1 MELQLVA
8 IPFLRSSLFLIF
20 LMFNLI
26 YQNYV
31 RRHKAFLW
39 KKNNQSVLSTNG
51 KGWEKKY
58 REQCWI
64 GDWSPLAAKK
74 PVWASTKWPAQPCPG
89 LQHFSYI
96 IRNTL
101 YPKKSNGFFIFN
113 KTKSF
118 FVLFQP
124 LECSFNPRVGT
135 NGQVLGGAHQ
145 WFVRG
150 RNGAGHHKR
159 PPKRRIPSWE
169 LERILPKAQRT
180 QA

>member
-1 MELQLVA
+1 M
-8 IPFLRSSLFLIF
+8 
-20 LMFNLI
+20 
-26 YQNYV
+26 
-31 RRHKAFLW
+31 
-39 KKNNQSVLSTNG
+39 LSTNG

-58 REQCWI
+58 GEQCCN

-74 PVWASTKWPAQPCPG
+74 PVQASTKWPALHNLALAC
-89 LQHFSYI
+89 
-96 IRNTL
+96 NTL
-101 YPKKSNGFFIFN
+101 AKSSGTPFILKKHWILYFQQ
-113 KTKSF
+113 KLF

-150 RNGAGHHKR
+150 RNGAGHHGR

-169 LERILPKAQRT
+169 LERILPKQRHNGPRYLDSINNWI
-180 QA
+180 